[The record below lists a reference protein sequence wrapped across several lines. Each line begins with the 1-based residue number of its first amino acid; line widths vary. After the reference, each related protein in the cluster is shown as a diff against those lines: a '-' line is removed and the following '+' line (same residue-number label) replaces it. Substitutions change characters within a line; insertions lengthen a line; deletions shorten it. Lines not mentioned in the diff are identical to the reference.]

1 MRTRTSP
8 IETMDSGDRQ
18 IVLAVAE
25 RLMETSI
32 DQIVNYE
39 VLAAAA
45 DCDDIDQARW
55 IVMAALKLV
64 NKESGAVFANE
75 RKIGYRRLSSEAG
88 VKHAGEKGLKR
99 TRSAA
104 RNGQRVLTNA
114 IHHANDLSPTEQR
127 TANQRLAVFGLVEH
141 LTRAKIV
148 KTMPDQAPERPDPLA
163 GLKAALGVE

>member
-1 MRTRTSP
+1 MRTRPRLTT
-8 IETMDSGDRQ
+8 IEEMDSGDRQ

-25 RLMETSI
+25 RLLETSI
-32 DQIVNYE
+32 DQVVKYE
-39 VLAAAA
+39 DLAAAA
-45 DCDDIDQARW
+45 DCDDIEQARW

-64 NKESGAVFANE
+64 NKENGAVFSNE
-75 RKIGYRRLSSEAG
+75 RKVGYRRLSSEAG
-88 VKHAGEKGLKR
+88 VKHAGMKR

-127 TANQRLAVFGLVEH
+127 ETNQRLAVFGLVDH
-141 LTRAKIV
+141 LTKAKIV
-148 KTMPDQAPERPDPLA
+148 KTMPDQPPEKPDPLA